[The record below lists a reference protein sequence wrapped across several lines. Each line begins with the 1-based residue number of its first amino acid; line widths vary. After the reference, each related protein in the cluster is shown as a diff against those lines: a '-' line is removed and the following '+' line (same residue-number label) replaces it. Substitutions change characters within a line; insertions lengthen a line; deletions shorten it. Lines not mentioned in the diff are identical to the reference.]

1 MQQSFY
7 AGEFASG
14 ECVCTLA
21 GDMVANLGQ
30 QAAQKA
36 VDQMALEKFNQP
48 HQRSG

>member
-21 GDMVANLGQ
+21 GDMGANLGR

-36 VDQMALEKFNQP
+36 VDQMAPEEFNQP